1 MLSREEIMQQMEQ
14 KIKDLESQKHN
25 ANIEKDLSDCN
36 TPKYWENTS
45 KDFLDN
51 EVFKQLHKIRNNNT
65 HYYYISNY
73 GRVLVAFDKDGK
85 FKDIIK
91 SEAELPT
98 ICEIIPVKNGYLAKD
113 QFEGVDLNTTTDVY
127 NFMIEAEWW
136 KDEDILKK
144 AGLTKED
151 LATAEKIVKYNIDS
165 KESSNDRIELHHI
178 DNKPS
183 NNSLKNLIWVPK
195 SIHQKLHSK

>member
-14 KIKDLESQKHN
+14 KIKDLKSQKHN

-45 KDFLDN
+45 TTFLDD

-98 ICEIIPVKNGYLAKD
+98 TYEIIPVKNGYLTKE

-127 NFMIEAEWW
+127 NFMIEAGWL
-136 KDEDILKK
+136 DDTPDKK
-144 AGLTKED
+144 M
-151 LATAEKIVKYNIDS
+151 AEAIVNNNP
-165 KESSNDRIELHHI
+165 NDRIELHHI
-178 DNKPS
+178 DDNSS
-183 NNSLKNLIWVPK
+183 NNRLENLIWVPK
-195 SIHQKLHSK
+195 SIHQKLH

>member
-45 KDFLDN
+45 TTFLDN
-51 EVFKQLHKIRNNNT
+51 EVFKRLHKIRNNNT

-73 GRVLVAFDKDGK
+73 GRVLVAYNSDGI
-85 FKDIIK
+85 FKDRINSK
-91 SEAELPT
+91 EELPT
-98 ICEIIPVKNGYLAKD
+98 ICEIIPVKNGYLTKK

-127 NFMIEAEWW
+127 NFMIEAGWL
-136 KDEDILKK
+136 DNTEDKK
-144 AGLTKED
+144 MSER
-151 LATAEKIVKYNIDS
+151 IVEYNVENNIY
-165 KESSNDRIELHHI
+165 SSDRIELHHI
-178 DNKPS
+178 DNNPS
-183 NNSLKNLIWVPK
+183 NNYLDNLIWVPK
-195 SIHQKLHSK
+195 SIHPTLHSK

>member
-14 KIKDLESQKHN
+14 KI

-45 KDFLDN
+45 TTFLDN

-91 SEAELPT
+91 SKAELPT
-98 ICEIIPVKNGYLAKD
+98 ICEIIPVKKNGYLAKD
-113 QFEGVDLNTTTDVY
+113 KFEGVDLNTTTDVY
-127 NFMIEAEWW
+127 NFMIEAGWL
-136 KDEDILKK
+136 DNTEDKK
-144 AGLTKED
+144 RAK
-151 LATAEKIVKYNIDS
+151 KIVEYNVENNIY
-165 KESSNDRIELHHI
+165 SNDRIELHHI
-178 DNKPS
+178 DNNPS
-183 NNSLKNLIWVPK
+183 NNSLENLIWVPK
-195 SIHQKLHSK
+195 SIHQTLHSK

>member
-1 MLSREEIMQQMEQ
+1 MKTREEIMQEMEQ
-14 KIKDLESQKHN
+14 KIKDLKSQKHN

-45 KDFLDN
+45 TTFLDK
-51 EVFKQLHKIRNNNT
+51 EEFKQLHKIRNNNT

-91 SEAELPT
+91 SKAELPT

-113 QFEGVDLNTTTDVY
+113 KFEGVDLNTTTDVY
-127 NFMIEAEWW
+127 NFMIEAGWL
-136 KDEDILKK
+136 DNTEDKK
-144 AGLTKED
+144 R
-151 LATAEKIVKYNIDS
+151 AERIVEYN
-165 KESSNDRIELHHI
+165 SNDRIELHHI
-178 DNKPS
+178 DNNPS
-183 NNSLKNLIWVPK
+183 NNYLDNLIWVPK
-195 SIHQKLHSK
+195 SIHQTLHSK

>member
-14 KIKDLESQKHN
+14 KIKDLESQKRT
-25 ANIEKDLSDCN
+25 EKQVQDCN
-36 TPKYWENTS
+36 TTKYWENTS

-51 EVFKQLHKIRNNNT
+51 EEFKQLHKIRNNNT

-73 GRVLVAFDKDGK
+73 GRVLVAYNSDGI
-85 FKDIIK
+85 FKDRINSK
-91 SEAELPT
+91 EELPT
-98 ICEIIPVKNGYLAKD
+98 ICEIIPVKNGYLTKE

-151 LATAEKIVKYNIDS
+151 LARAEKIVKYNIDS
-165 KESSNDRIELHHI
+165 KEYSNDRIELHHI
-178 DNKPS
+178 DNNPS
-183 NNSLKNLIWVPK
+183 NNSLKNLIWVPR

>member
-14 KIKDLESQKHN
+14 KIKDLESQKRT
-25 ANIEKDLSDCN
+25 EKQVKDCN
-36 TPKYWENTS
+36 TTKYWENTS
-45 KDFLDN
+45 KDFLVN
-51 EVFKQLHKIRNNNT
+51 EVFKRLHKIRNNNT

-73 GRVLVAFDKDGK
+73 GRVLVAYNSDGI
-85 FKDIIK
+85 FKDIINSK
-91 SEAELPT
+91 EELPT
-98 ICEIIPVKNGYLAKD
+98 ICEIIPVKNGYLTKE

-178 DNKPS
+178 DNNPS
-183 NNSLKNLIWVPK
+183 NNSLKNLIWVPR
-195 SIHQKLHSK
+195 SIHQMLHSK

>member
-14 KIKDLESQKHN
+14 KIKDLESQKCT
-25 ANIEKDLSDCN
+25 EKAEKQVQDCN
-36 TPKYWENTS
+36 TTKYWENTS

-51 EVFKQLHKIRNNNT
+51 EVFKRLHKIRNNNT

-73 GRVLVAFDKDGK
+73 GRVLVAFDKVWK
-85 FKDIIK
+85 FKDRINSK
-91 SEAELPT
+91 EELPT
-98 ICEIIPVKNGYLAKD
+98 ICEIIPVKNGYLTKK

-151 LATAEKIVKYNIDS
+151 LTMAEKIVKYNIDS
-165 KESSNDRIELHHI
+165 KKYSNDRIELHHI
-178 DNKPS
+178 DNNSS
-183 NNSLKNLIWVPK
+183 NNSLKNLIWVPR
-195 SIHQKLHSK
+195 SIHQNLPSN